1 MRLARWG
8 CAIAVAVGTAGM
20 AGVGTE
26 TAAQAQSRLDENRY
40 QPPPRAPSRI
50 VVTPSRRLVRECID
64 WYQIEHRLAGTVV
77 TPQMRCRWGYR

>member
-1 MRLARWG
+1 MRLAKWG

-26 TAAQAQSRLDENRY
+26 SAQAQSSRRDENRY
-40 QPPPRAPSRI
+40 RPPPRAPARI
-50 VVTPSRRLVRECID
+50 VVTPSRRLVRKCVD